1 MSKQVLI
8 YSVVKQEKYSVTPE
22 VHFFESTRVAL
33 KYSGKKN
40 VNSSLST
47 YMKMLI
53 YFNFI

>member
-33 KYSGKKN
+33 KYSGKK
-40 VNSSLST
+40 
-47 YMKMLI
+47 KCKLI
-53 YFNFI
+53 IEYLYENANIL